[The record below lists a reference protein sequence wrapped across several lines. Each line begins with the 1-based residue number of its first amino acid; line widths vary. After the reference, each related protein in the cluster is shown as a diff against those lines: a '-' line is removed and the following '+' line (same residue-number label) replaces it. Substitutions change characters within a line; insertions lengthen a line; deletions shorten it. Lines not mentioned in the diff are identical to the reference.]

1 MINFFKKI
9 ALKLGFDKA
18 IIFTSS
24 ANLISSVGSIVSIFL
39 VIKYLTAV
47 EQGFYYTFGS
57 LVAIQI
63 FFELGLNGII
73 TQYVAHEKSNLRWK
87 TKDLLIGDSKHKSR
101 LSSLLHFCIKWYVIS
116 AIILFIFLFF
126 LGLFFFNTFNSTNGN
141 IIWVTPWVLISLA
154 TSIDLIISPFIAFLQ
169 GLGKV
174 KEMARILLFKTV
186 FKLVIIWIGLML
198 GAKLFVLGLATII
211 GLIVVLIFLIYG
223 NYHKLIF
230 NIWNI
235 NIIEKVSYRNEIFP
249 FQWKIALSWIS
260 GYFIFQLFNP
270 VLFAVSGPEVAGQM
284 GITLA
289 ALNGILSL
297 SVAWISTKIPL
308 FSGLIAQKNYF
319 KLDNIFNK
327 TLKQSLLI
335 NFSALVTFIFLI
347 FLVREFNIKLGD
359 VFVGDKFLSYLPLIF
374 MAITVFLNQFVNSWA
389 TYLRCHKK
397 EPYLLTSVIGGILS
411 SLSTIILGKYFGV
424 LGVTTGYLIISLAL
438 FPWVYSIY
446 KTKKIKW
453 HN

>member
-1 MINFFKKI
+1 M
-9 ALKLGFDKA
+9 
-18 IIFTSS
+18 
-24 ANLISSVGSIVSIFL
+24 
-39 VIKYLTAV
+39 
-47 EQGFYYTFGS
+47 
-57 LVAIQI
+57 
-63 FFELGLNGII
+63 
-73 TQYVAHEKSNLRWK
+73 
-87 TKDLLIGDSKHKSR
+87 
-101 LSSLLHFCIKWYVIS
+101 
-116 AIILFIFLFF
+116 
-126 LGLFFFNTFNSTNGN
+126 
-141 IIWVTPWVLISLA
+141 
-154 TSIDLIISPFIAFLQ
+154 
-169 GLGKV
+169 
-174 KEMARILLFKTV
+174 
-186 FKLVIIWIGLML
+186 
-198 GAKLFVLGLATII
+198 
-211 GLIVVLIFLIYG
+211 
-223 NYHKLIF
+223 
-230 NIWNI
+230 
-235 NIIEKVSYRNEIFP
+235 NEIFP

-284 GITLA
+284 GVTLA

-397 EPYLLTSVIGGILS
+397 EPYLLTSVISGILS